1 MEKLSYCLLQC
12 WFSKFDNVP
21 YTFIDDPDSGIE
33 STFADDT
40 ELSSA
45 VDTIEERAAI
55 QRDLEKLEKWAS
67 VNIGLEDVN
76 ISNMIQEGQ
85 VQSVAFELGQLQI
98 WVQTGRT
105 HWEQPCWEGL

>member
-1 MEKLSYCLLQC
+1 MYLISGRL
-12 WFSKFDNVP
+12 
-21 YTFIDDPDSGIE
+21 YTFISDLDSGIE

-45 VDTIEERAAI
+45 VGTIEDRATI

-67 VNIGLEDVN
+67 VNIGPQDVS

-85 VQSVAFELGQLQI
+85 VQGVAFELGQLHI
-98 WVQTGRT
+98 RVQTGRT
-105 HWEQPCWEGL
+105 H